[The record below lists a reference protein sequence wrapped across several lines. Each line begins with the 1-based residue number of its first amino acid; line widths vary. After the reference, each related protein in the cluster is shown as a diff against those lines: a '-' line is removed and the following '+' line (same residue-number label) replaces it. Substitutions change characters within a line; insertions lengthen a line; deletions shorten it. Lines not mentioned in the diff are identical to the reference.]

1 VELAG
6 SAPQNVRWSDA
17 GKKRSQAVDRRAA
30 GCNLLGV
37 VLSAEKRPSA
47 SKLQNS
53 NTFFSHARTSISR
66 CLCFGLKMRCASFY
80 FERSCPEQH
89 PRAALKPQASKS
101 PTRAGPGPGPRAPP
115 PRSSRVVESPW
126 SPIKFR
132 SIFFGAKE
140 VGSLLWEV
148 RKLAMLTWLHYASP
162 VPWTISATARFF
174 DRLCC
179 LKKSWTA
186 AVVSCRSYLC
196 SREGGPHT
204 ALTPDA
210 P

>member
-1 VELAG
+1 MVSKEQGGGGGSSRAVGRKGSGGAWGLTCRNVELAG

-80 FERSCPEQH
+80 FERSCPEQR
-89 PRAALKPQASKS
+89 PRAALKPQEPHSSGPWTPGAPAPAEVLAS
-101 PTRAGPGPGPRAPP
+101 RGVV
-115 PRSSRVVESPW
+115 VVESW
-126 SPIKFR
+126 QV
-132 SIFFGAKE
+132 A
-140 VGSLLWEV
+140 
-148 RKLAMLTWLHYASP
+148 
-162 VPWTISATARFF
+162 
-174 DRLCC
+174 
-179 LKKSWTA
+179 
-186 AVVSCRSYLC
+186 SCRSYF
-196 SREGGPHT
+196 
-204 ALTPDA
+204 
-210 P
+210 